1 MVEPYNCLVE
11 HNNFLIFVKI
21 INYQMIPREE
31 ILKQI
36 NRFYDML
43 ESINKQIEERKGTI
57 TDETDRVEMDKNFKL
72 LRTYFK
78 LTSKVGTKMQDAID
92 DLKNQLDIIE
102 DK

>member
-1 MVEPYNCLVE
+1 
-11 HNNFLIFVKI
+11 
-21 INYQMIPREE
+21 MIPREE

-36 NRFYDML
+36 NRFYDMV
-43 ESINKQIEERKGTI
+43 ESIDKQIEQRKDI
-57 TDETDRVEMDKNFKL
+57 PNETDPVEMDKNFKL

-92 DLKNQLDIIE
+92 DLKTQLDIIE

>member
-1 MVEPYNCLVE
+1 
-11 HNNFLIFVKI
+11 
-21 INYQMIPREE
+21 MIPREE

-36 NRFYDML
+36 NRFYDMV
-43 ESINKQIEERKGTI
+43 ESIDKQIEERKDI
-57 TDETDRVEMDKNFKL
+57 PNETNPVEMDINFKL

-92 DLKNQLDIIE
+92 DLKTQLDIVELSERVIE

>member
-1 MVEPYNCLVE
+1 
-11 HNNFLIFVKI
+11 
-21 INYQMIPREE
+21 MIPREE

-43 ESINKQIEERKGTI
+43 ESIDKQIEERKGTI

>member
-1 MVEPYNCLVE
+1 
-11 HNNFLIFVKI
+11 
-21 INYQMIPREE
+21 MIPREE

-36 NRFYDML
+36 NRFYDMV
-43 ESINKQIEERKGTI
+43 ESIDKQIEERKDI
-57 TDETDRVEMDKNFKL
+57 PNETDRVEMDKNFKL

-92 DLKNQLDIIE
+92 DLKTQLDIIE

>member
-1 MVEPYNCLVE
+1 
-11 HNNFLIFVKI
+11 
-21 INYQMIPREE
+21 MIPREE

-36 NRFYDML
+36 NRFYDMV
-43 ESINKQIEERKGTI
+43 ESIDKQIEERKGSI
-57 TDETDRVEMDKNFKL
+57 TDETNKEEMDKNFKL

-92 DLKNQLDIIE
+92 DLKTQLDIIE

>member
-1 MVEPYNCLVE
+1 
-11 HNNFLIFVKI
+11 
-21 INYQMIPREE
+21 MIPREE

-36 NRFYDML
+36 NRFYDMV
-43 ESINKQIEERKGTI
+43 ESVDKQIEQRKDI
-57 TDETDRVEMDKNFKL
+57 PNETDTVEMDINFKL

-102 DK
+102 E

>member
-1 MVEPYNCLVE
+1 
-11 HNNFLIFVKI
+11 
-21 INYQMIPREE
+21 MIPREE

-36 NRFYDML
+36 NRFYDMV
-43 ESINKQIEERKGTI
+43 ESIDKQIEERKDI
-57 TDETDRVEMDKNFKL
+57 PNETNPVEMDKNFKL

-92 DLKNQLDIIE
+92 DLKTQLDIIE